1 MKIDLIRVASLKS
14 GTFGVL
20 KCDGIPFAVTA
31 ELPDRNNERNVSC
44 IPVGVYTCKRVKTPS
59 HGNTFEVKAV
69 KGRSA
74 ILFHVGNIPLKDSE
88 GCILIGEQFE
98 ELQGKDAVLASRKG
112 FGEFLDKT
120 SEVDEFMLSII
131 EIKT

>member
-1 MKIDLIRVASLKS
+1 MKLDLIRVASLKS

-20 KCDGIPFAVTA
+20 KCDGIPFAVSA

-44 IPVGVYTCKRVKTPS
+44 IPVGVYSCKRVNTPS
-59 HGNTFEVKAV
+59 HGSTFEVMAV

-88 GCILIGEQFE
+88 GCILVGEQFE
-98 ELQGKDAVLASRKG
+98 ELQGKDAVLSSRKG
-112 FGEFLDKT
+112 FNEFIEKT
-120 SEVDEFMLSII
+120 SKVDEFTLSII
-131 EIKT
+131 EVKT